1 MFFLSLLLIFQVKF
15 EKMKVNPSDD
25 EIKSPLLGKNMPIA
39 NIIKFGKGDY
49 INLEKYK
56 NRKFIVN
63 FFASWCIP
71 CKIEAPLLSELSS
84 KIDLIGISYKDKEID
99 MINFLNNFGNPYRE
113 IGIDQSGTIAIEWGV
128 YGVPETFVVNK
139 DGKIIFK
146 HTGPINHKHMKNQIL
161 PLIDKN
167 D

>member
-99 MINFLNNFGNPYRE
+99 MINFLNNFG
-113 IGIDQSGTIAIEWGV
+113 I
-128 YGVPETFVVNK
+128 
-139 DGKIIFK
+139 
-146 HTGPINHKHMKNQIL
+146 H
-161 PLIDKN
+161 
-167 D
+167 